1 VSLSEGRF
9 KLDINL
15 TNKTN
20 TAKLTLGDTVV
31 ATEDFSNLK
40 DSLELASL
48 CIGSLP
54 NGNSRGTFRLYSF
67 AIYEYGSDTPSHFY
81 TPCMMDGEIGLWDSC
96 DKVFKANTRNSVFL
110 IGGAGVSGGGMTFLE
125 QPQGCVV
132 KRDQTA
138 VLSAYAPG
146 AVGYQWLKNGEIVEG
161 ATGPTLEVSY
171 GASRKAD
178 TYRCISHYAVF
189 GYGVSEEA
197 VVEKQRDG
205 MRIILR

>member
-1 VSLSEGRF
+1 VTNNQSF
-9 KLDINL
+9 ANL
-15 TNKTN
+15 RD
-20 TAKLTLGDTVV
+20 TLGVG
-31 ATEDFSNLK
+31 
-40 DSLELASL
+40 SLR
-48 CIGSLP
+48 IGS
-54 NGNSRGTFRLYSF
+54 RGDGRYCSIFRLYSF
-67 AIYEYGSDTPSHFY
+67 AIYEGGDLVHYY
-81 TPCMMDGEIGLWDSC
+81 TPCATNGVIGLWDSC
-96 DKVFKANTRNSVFL
+96 DKVFKANTRESDAVFL

-171 GASRKAD
+171 GTSRKAD